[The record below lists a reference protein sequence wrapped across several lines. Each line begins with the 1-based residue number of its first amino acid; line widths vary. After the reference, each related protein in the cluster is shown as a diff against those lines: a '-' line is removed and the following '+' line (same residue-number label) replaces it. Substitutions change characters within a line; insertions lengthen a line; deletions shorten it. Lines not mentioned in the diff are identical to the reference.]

1 MDRCV
6 WGSAVSAV
14 EHLSSCGETLRTAAA
29 VVAAV
34 VLVVA
39 PEVVELLAEVERCSD
54 SSS

>member
-34 VLVVA
+34 VLVV
-39 PEVVELLAEVERCSD
+39 VELLLAEVERCSD